1 MKKFFIALVAILVL
15 GLLAIPVLDRGYL
28 WPYQDAGNIKGA
40 GLATAVVQERE
51 ALIKLAKDDL
61 NIENDK
67 VIYFGDFHVHSTF
80 SADAMLFSLPILGG
94 EGVRPIADACD
105 FARYCSNLDFFSMND
120 HAELLTTRQW
130 IDTIDSLQACAA
142 TNEDSN
148 PDLTP
153 FVGWEWTQ
161 QGSNAFNHYGHKNV
175 IFKSIDDEELP
186 TRPIGAITAGEE
198 GTNIGTANLMPSALR
213 ISTQLIAPIDEKV
226 DFGMAARYFY
236 ASSKIMDNVCP
247 DGVDVRDLP
256 NDCKELTKTPKE
268 LFNKL
273 NEWNFP
279 TLVIPH
285 GAAWGIYT
293 PMGVS
298 WDKQL
303 ADHQDENLNIL
314 LEVYS
319 GHGNSEEFRDFTGII
334 FNPDGTKSCPATSE
348 NYVPGCQKAGELIY
362 ERCIE
367 AGLLMEECQK
377 RAKQAKQ
384 YYVDHGVRGFLTV
397 PNSEAADWLDSG
409 QCRDCYFGSFNY
421 RPKMSAQYALAL
433 TNFDDPLSLKRF
445 KFGFIGSSDVHSAQ
459 PGTGYKQIFRTVLT
473 DSRGPINEDVFN
485 LLGSSLVDHPE
496 NQDPTRP
503 ADPGKM
509 YDLPGF
515 FQAET
520 ERIGSYLQTGGLVAV
535 HAKSRHRN
543 ELWDAIQ
550 NREVYGTSGEKILLW
565 FDLEENEKSYAMGS
579 EVITKAKPN
588 FRVKA
593 VGSHKQKPGCP
604 EYVTTNLDPKYVED
618 LCKGECYNPS
628 DERYIIEKIEIIKVT
643 PQLSPDEKITNLI
656 QDPWRT
662 FECPESE
669 AGCIVYFSDE
679 DYETDNRD
687 ATYYARVLQEPTGRI
702 NAGRERCEYDENG
715 NCIKVNICYG
725 DFRTDPNDNCL
736 TEEYAKAWSSPIYL
750 LTEDR
755 N

>member
-1 MKKFFIALVAILVL
+1 
-15 GLLAIPVLDRGYL
+15 
-28 WPYQDAGNIKGA
+28 
-40 GLATAVVQERE
+40 
-51 ALIKLAKDDL
+51 
-61 NIENDK
+61 
-67 VIYFGDFHVHSTF
+67 
-80 SADAMLFSLPILGG
+80 
-94 EGVRPIADACD
+94 
-105 FARYCSNLDFFSMND
+105 
-120 HAELLTTRQW
+120 
-130 IDTIDSLQACAA
+130 
-142 TNEDSN
+142 
-148 PDLTP
+148 
-153 FVGWEWTQ
+153 
-161 QGSNAFNHYGHKNV
+161 
-175 IFKSIDDEELP
+175 
-186 TRPIGAITAGEE
+186 
-198 GTNIGTANLMPSALR
+198 
-213 ISTQLIAPIDEKV
+213 
-226 DFGMAARYFY
+226 
-236 ASSKIMDNVCP
+236 
-247 DGVDVRDLP
+247 
-256 NDCKELTKTPKE
+256 
-268 LFNKL
+268 
-273 NEWNFP
+273 
-279 TLVIPH
+279 
-285 GAAWGIYT
+285 
-293 PMGVS
+293 
-298 WDKQL
+298 
-303 ADHQDENLNIL
+303 
-314 LEVYS
+314 
-319 GHGNSEEFRDFTGII
+319 
-334 FNPDGTKSCPATSE
+334 
-348 NYVPGCQKAGELIY
+348 
-362 ERCIE
+362 
-367 AGLLMEECQK
+367 
-377 RAKQAKQ
+377 
-384 YYVDHGVRGFLTV
+384 
-397 PNSEAADWLDSG
+397 
-409 QCRDCYFGSFNY
+409 
-421 RPKMSAQYALAL
+421 MSAQYALAL

-459 PGTGYKQIFRTVLT
+459 PGTGYKQIYRTVLT

-496 NQDPTRP
+496 NQDPTQP